1 MYAYGTSRART
12 LTWEVSGLL
21 SLIVP
26 EGELSSPCKLLSTYI
41 DSDPQSGQHSK
52 SGIVAIR
59 AAACRTLAMA
69 KKELTLREH
78 LSTIQ
83 SKGGKARWAN
93 VSPEERSA
101 QARKAIA
108 ARWAKAT
115 PEQKAAQARKAVAG
129 RLPTRKP
136 AKSAVSSTEEAVAP
150 KSAPK
155 KSRKRRQ

>member
-1 MYAYGTSRART
+1 M
-12 LTWEVSGLL
+12 
-21 SLIVP
+21 
-26 EGELSSPCKLLSTYI
+26 K
-41 DSDPQSGQHSK
+41 
-52 SGIVAIR
+52 
-59 AAACRTLAMA
+59 

-115 PEQKAAQARKAVAG
+115 SEQRAAQARKAIAG

-136 AKSAVSSTEEAVAP
+136 AKSAVSSTEEAVVP
-150 KSAPK
+150 KSATK
-155 KSRKRRQ
+155 KFQKRKQ

>member
-1 MYAYGTSRART
+1 MKKI
-12 LTWEVSGLL
+12 EV
-21 SLIVP
+21 
-26 EGELSSPCKLLSTYI
+26 
-41 DSDPQSGQHSK
+41 
-52 SGIVAIR
+52 
-59 AAACRTLAMA
+59 
-69 KKELTLREH
+69 TLREH

-115 PEQKAAQARKAVAG
+115 PEQRAAQARKAIAG

-150 KSAPK
+150 KSAPR
-155 KSRKRRQ
+155 KSGKRRQ

>member
-1 MYAYGTSRART
+1 MKKM
-12 LTWEVSGLL
+12 EV
-21 SLIVP
+21 
-26 EGELSSPCKLLSTYI
+26 
-41 DSDPQSGQHSK
+41 
-52 SGIVAIR
+52 
-59 AAACRTLAMA
+59 
-69 KKELTLREH
+69 TLREH

-115 PEQKAAQARKAVAG
+115 PEQKAVQAPKAVAG
-129 RLPTRKP
+129 GLPTRKP

-150 KSAPK
+150 RSAPK
-155 KSRKRRQ
+155 KSRKRRR